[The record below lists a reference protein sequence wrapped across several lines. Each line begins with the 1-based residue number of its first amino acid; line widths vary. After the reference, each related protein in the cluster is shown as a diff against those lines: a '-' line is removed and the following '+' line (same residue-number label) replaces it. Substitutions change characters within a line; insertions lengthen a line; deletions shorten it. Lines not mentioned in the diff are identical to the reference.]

1 MQREFKSACGEM
13 FASVVEHEYY
23 CGAYASKEQPRLKA
37 LMQSMSM
44 SLKNV
49 EDRIGAARREGVSFS
64 NVGIAAKILHNLVGA
79 VNRCSHKGY
88 PEIVSY
94 LTKQLSFYC
103 SHAFTNLYMYNQ
115 QNEAEAVITA
125 WMAKAEGKPVP
136 QSSRHALHSTMLSK
150 QKQPDD
156 VDFQWRPAVLEHVP
170 WYFFAAM
177 TQAVSSNMASLPWF
191 SRLKAGSTW
200 ITHPRGRV
208 LHSRHFPEEVLLSGP
223 STDVPVA
230 APY

>member
-1 MQREFKSACGEM
+1 M

-23 CGAYASKEQPRLKA
+23 CGSYASKEQPRLKA

-44 SLKNV
+44 SLKKMWKTELAPLAQRV
-49 EDRIGAARREGVSFS
+49 CLFS
-64 NVGIAAKILHNLVGA
+64 NLDIAAKILHSLVGA

-94 LTKQLSFYC
+94 LTKQPSFYC

-150 QKQPDD
+150 QKQLND
-156 VDFQWRPAVLEHVP
+156 VDYQWRPAVLEHVP
-170 WYFFAAM
+170 WYFFCGHDSSCKFKCGLFAM
-177 TQAVSSNMASLPWF
+177 V
-191 SRLKAGSTW
+191 
-200 ITHPRGRV
+200 
-208 LHSRHFPEEVLLSGP
+208 
-223 STDVPVA
+223 
-230 APY
+230 